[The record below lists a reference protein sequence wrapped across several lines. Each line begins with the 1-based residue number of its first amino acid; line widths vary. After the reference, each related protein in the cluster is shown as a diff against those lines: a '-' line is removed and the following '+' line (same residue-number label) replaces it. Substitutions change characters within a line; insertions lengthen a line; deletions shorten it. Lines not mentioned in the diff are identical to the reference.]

1 MGIVLVSRYYATL
14 RSTGLGGTLDT
25 QRYVHTNIARDR
37 NFFPWSP
44 CSLFW
49 VFLKSRPTHFL
60 MWFLKEYAPC
70 LTKDTRIKSNDIS
83 SIMLSMNAT
92 MLFKK
97 GRQMCWIMHSN
108 KCTISTDKTVDCCH
122 FCFFLFIPE
131 WLFLAATS
139 QLSPVPPSLRYHEQP
154 VDCHFLC
161 LKNSP
166 YCHFSAAC
174 QSWFTVIWSVLRS
187 QQQHCMEINS
197 QLIVALGKNI
207 PCCASDKPAEWSRFW
222 HPACQFA
229 TGVHATLCKQC
240 HGIGI
245 NSGLLRNFITL
256 LPQKMQQTSWLIVA
270 FLLNH
275 K

>member
-122 FCFFLFIPE
+122 FCFFCSSLSGY
-131 WLFLAATS
+131 FLLPHHS
-139 QLSPVPPSLRYHEQP
+139 CRQYHHLW
-154 VDCHFLC
+154 DI
-161 LKNSP
+161 
-166 YCHFSAAC
+166 
-174 QSWFTVIWSVLRS
+174 T
-187 QQQHCMEINS
+187 NS
-197 QLIVALGKNI
+197 QLIV
-207 PCCASDKPAEWSRFW
+207 
-222 HPACQFA
+222 
-229 TGVHATLCKQC
+229 
-240 HGIGI
+240 
-245 NSGLLRNFITL
+245 
-256 LPQKMQQTSWLIVA
+256 TSYV
-270 FLLNH
+270 
-275 K
+275 

>member
-122 FCFFLFIPE
+122 FCFFVHPWVAISCCHITAVTSTTIFEISRTAS
-131 WLFLAATS
+131 WL
-139 QLSPVPPSLRYHEQP
+139 SLLM
-154 VDCHFLC
+154 F
-161 LKNSP
+161 KK
-166 YCHFSAAC
+166 FS
-174 QSWFTVIWSVLRS
+174 
-187 QQQHCMEINS
+187 
-197 QLIVALGKNI
+197 
-207 PCCASDKPAEWSRFW
+207 
-222 HPACQFA
+222 
-229 TGVHATLCKQC
+229 
-240 HGIGI
+240 
-245 NSGLLRNFITL
+245 L
-256 LPQKMQQTSWLIVA
+256 LPLLCRMPKLIHCYLVGLA
-270 FLLNH
+270 KPTTTLYGN